1 MTNEEKQI
9 EELAEDI
16 KEILVRNFDKTNLYH
31 WVTKDLYTKGYRKAS
46 DVAREVIGKLEQE
59 ISKCFRE
66 CFKWEGN
73 TTERREMLNYNAH
86 IKILL
91 AEFKKKYVSEEN
103 KE

>member
-46 DVAREVIGKLEQE
+46 DVAKEIFAEIEQAIENTAFLTYWHEGGFRKRIREL
-59 ISKCFRE
+59 
-66 CFKWEGN
+66 
-73 TTERREMLNYNAH
+73 
-86 IKILL
+86 
-91 AEFKKKYVSEEN
+91 KKKYESEDDKDNDNDN
-103 KE
+103 K